1 MKRPYSVDP
10 AAQSERDF
18 EAVYPVRGIVAG
30 QQTWLIDRWQRP

>member
-18 EAVYPVRGIVAG
+18 EAVYPVRGSLPG
-30 QQTWLIDRWQRP
+30 NKRG